1 MPKKVGYL
9 YDRMCDRALIRTA
22 IIKGSKGKRKRWGV
36 KEVLDDVDGYVER
49 VYDLLLQEK
58 FVPTKPKE
66 KKIFDNSSQKRRIIS
81 IVPYYPDGIIHQ
93 LCVMAM
99 QDVLMRGMY
108 RWSCASVP
116 GRGNKCAADYVKRA
130 LKNDSKRT
138 KYCLKMDIYHYYPS
152 ISPKRLSWAL
162 ARKIKDKRFLRLV
175 YDITA
180 SNPSG
185 GLAIGF
191 YINQWLANYYLE
203 TLDNF
208 ILTKLGANYYVR
220 NMDDMVLLGPNKK
233 KLHRARKE
241 IECFLWQRLG
251 LRLKRNW
258 QVFPVDSRGIDFV
271 GYRFY
276 HTHTTMRRRNFLRF
290 TRQCRRVRRRIDRE
304 ERVLYRQA
312 AGLLSR
318 AGQLKHCDGAKARR
332 KYFKPVGERRLK
344 RVIREGNVRQPGN
357 RTGGA
362 CVGIGDGR
370 GTLRVDRE
378 TGGID
383 SASVD
388 AADGGQRIDGGGARD
403 D

>member
-22 IIKGSKGKRKRWGV
+22 IIKGSKGKRKRWDV
-36 KEVLDDVDGYVER
+36 KEVLADVDGYVER
-49 VYDLLLQEK
+49 VYDLLTQEK
-58 FVPTKPKE
+58 FVPTRPKE
-66 KKIFDNSSQKRRIIS
+66 KQIFDNSSQKSRIIS

-99 QDVLMRGMY
+99 HDVLMRGMY
-108 RWSCASVP
+108 RWSCASIP
-116 GRGNKCAADYVKRA
+116 GRGNKCAADYVKRS
-130 LKNDSKRT
+130 LKNDPKGT
-138 KYCLKMDIYHYYPS
+138 KYCLKMDIHHYYPS
-152 ISPKRLSWAL
+152 ISPRRLIWAL

-203 TLDNF
+203 TLDHF
-208 ILTKLGANYYVR
+208 ILTLPGVNYYVR
-220 NMDDMVLLGPNKK
+220 NMDDMVLLGPGKK

-241 IECFLWQRLG
+241 IERFLWYRLG
-251 LRLKRNW
+251 LRLKKNW
-258 QVFPVDSRGIDFV
+258 QVFPVAARGIDFV

-290 TRQCRRVRRRIDRE
+290 TRQCRRVRKKIDQE
-304 ERVLYRQA
+304 EQIPHRQA

-318 AGQLKHCDGAKARR
+318 AGQLKHCNSAKTRR
-332 KYFKPVGERRLK
+332 KYFEPVGEWRLK
-344 RVIREGNVRQPGN
+344 RAVREESRKQQGNYI
-357 RTGGA
+357 GGA
-362 CVGIGDGR
+362 CVGIRGDR
-370 GTLRVDRE
+370 GTLYVGRA
-378 TGGID
+378 TGNANQAFV
-383 SASVD
+383 SAT
-388 AADGGQRIDGGGARD
+388 G
-403 D
+403 